1 MFAIF
6 HPHKKILA
14 LLSAVLA
21 LLAFAAA
28 PARADRRDH
37 DLARQ
42 ALQDGVVLSLRA
54 ILDIVE
60 REYPGQI
67 MEVEFEHDDG
77 RFVYELKVLQNRGR
91 LVKLKLDARSGAVIK
106 SSSKREKAV
115 EKPGDK
121 ARDDPRSKVRK
132 K

>member
-1 MFAIF
+1 MFALS
-6 HPHKKILA
+6 HQHKKILA
-14 LLSAVLA
+14 LLSALLA

-77 RFVYELKVLQNRGR
+77 RFVYELKVLQSRGR

-106 SSSKREKAV
+106 SSSKREKPV
-115 EKPGDK
+115 EKSGDK

>member
-1 MFAIF
+1 MFALS
-6 HPHKKILA
+6 HQHKKILA
-14 LLSAVLA
+14 LLAALLA

-77 RFVYELKVLQNRGR
+77 RFVYELKVLQSRGR

-106 SSSKREKAV
+106 SSSKREKPV
-115 EKPGDK
+115 EKSGDK